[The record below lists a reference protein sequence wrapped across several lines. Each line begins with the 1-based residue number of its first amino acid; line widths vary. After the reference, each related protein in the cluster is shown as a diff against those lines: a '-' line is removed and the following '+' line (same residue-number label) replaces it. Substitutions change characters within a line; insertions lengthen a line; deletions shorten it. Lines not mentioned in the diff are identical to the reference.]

1 VSPGQ
6 WRVAFDAAVGGFETS
21 HVAEC
26 PEVAPECATTFI
38 PPHEHHVTLDLTH
51 VELTADYGLRA
62 NAQLSLRLPY
72 DIKRMR
78 VRYTTLDGAP
88 FVPPYG
94 DIHHRSETLRGV
106 SDPSLAIEW
115 AMGDR
120 WQASAGTSLPFGHIE
135 PDPIVLGEEGKTHE
149 HIQFGSGTFEPR
161 LGLQWMRRGRV
172 TLFAR
177 GDAILSLYENR
188 EGFRAPTTLL
198 WSVGPSVPLG
208 RASLDTR
215 FTGQHQTIGRWSGT
229 VDEGS
234 GFTNGG
240 LRLQLSLPIGRT
252 VVAPGVYREL
262 FSHGANGET
271 FRQKTTF
278 SLAVVRSFP

>member
-1 VSPGQ
+1 
-6 WRVAFDAAVGGFETS
+6 VGGFETS

-38 PPHEHHVTLDLTH
+38 PPHEHHVTLNLTH
-51 VELTADYGLRA
+51 TELTADYGLRP
-62 NAQLSLRLPY
+62 NAQFSLRLPY
-72 DIKRMR
+72 DVKQMR
-78 VRYTTLDGAP
+78 VRYTTLEGAP

-94 DIHHRSETLRGV
+94 DIHHRSETLRGI

-115 AMGDR
+115 SMGDR
-120 WQASAGTSLPFGHIE
+120 WQASAGTSLPLGHIE

-149 HIQFGSGTFEPR
+149 HIQFGSGTFEPQ
-161 LGLQWMRRGRV
+161 LGLQWTHPGRV
-172 TLFAR
+172 SLFAR
-177 GDAILSLYENR
+177 ADAILSLYENR

-198 WSVGPSVPLG
+198 WSVGPSLHAG
-208 RASLDTR
+208 RVSIDPR
-215 FTGQHQTIGRWSGT
+215 FTGQHQTIGRWSGQ

-240 LRLQLSLPIGRT
+240 LRLQVSLPFGRT

-271 FRQKTTF
+271 FRQRTTF
-278 SLAVVRSFP
+278 SLAVVRTFG